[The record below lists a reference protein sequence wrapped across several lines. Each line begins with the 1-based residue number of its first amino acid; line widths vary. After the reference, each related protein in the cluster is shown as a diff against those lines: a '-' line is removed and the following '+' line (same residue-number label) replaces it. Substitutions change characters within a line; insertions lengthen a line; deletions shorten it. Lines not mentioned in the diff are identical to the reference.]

1 MPELLAPAG
10 SPEALQAAVQ
20 NGAGA
25 VYMGFGDFNARRNA
39 KNFTPGEFAQ
49 AVRYCHLRGVK
60 VYLTLNTL
68 LSDRELPEAAK
79 TAAAASDM
87 GADAVLVQDW
97 GVLRAVRAAAPE
109 LPLHAS
115 TQMSICSLDGA
126 MEAARLGISRVV
138 LAREMTRDGIAE
150 VCARGCVETE
160 IFVHGA
166 HCMCYSGQCAMSAL
180 IGGRSGNRGTCA
192 QPCRLPYGLNSPCGR
207 SYPLSLKD
215 MSLADHIPELIDMG
229 VTSFKIEGR
238 MKRAEYVAVVTGIFS
253 KLIREKRRPTKRE
266 WIDLYNAFSRGGFTD
281 GYYTDKKGPQMFG
294 VRSENAKEA
303 KELFDAARSTYENK
317 ENFAVPVEMRI
328 SVLRGKPAHLAAL
341 DYSGNRV
348 EAVGPV
354 PEEAINRPL
363 DGREVADRL
372 KKTGGTVFSCESAH
386 VELDEG
392 LSLPVS
398 AINELRRSALDKL
411 ERLRCA
417 APSRAR
423 GEFVPIKPET
433 HGADFPMFT
442 ASVKALSQ
450 ITPALL
456 ETGPARIYVPLE
468 LFSALDE
475 GMLRGSTAQL
485 CAVPPRICFQSEKP
499 ELRSLLE
506 TAKKKGAK
514 MVMIG
519 NIAHFRLVYGLG
531 LPLCGD
537 FGLNVTNSEALA
549 FLRSEGL
556 TSQCVSFELRAEQIR
571 DMDKRLPLEAIVYG
585 RLPLMLTENCLMKNS
600 TRGECRR
607 ACDEKNALSD
617 RTGASFPVLP
627 AFGCRNEIEN
637 SKVLFLADRDEY
649 RKMGLTFARLRFTDE
664 SPELCAAVAR
674 RYLGRGDWSP
684 DDFTRGLFFR
694 SVE

>member
-10 SPEALQAAVQ
+10 SPEALRAAVQ

-39 KNFTPGEFAQ
+39 KNFTPEEFAQ

-68 LSDRELPEAAK
+68 LFDRELAAAAK

-97 GVLRAVRAAAPE
+97 GVLRAVRAAAPG
-109 LPLHAS
+109 LPIHAS

-126 MEAARLGISRVV
+126 AEAARLGISRVV
-138 LAREMTRDGIAE
+138 LAREMTRRQIAE
-150 VCARGCVETE
+150 VCAKSGVETE
-160 IFVHGA
+160 VFVHGA

-192 QPCRLPYGLNSPCGR
+192 QPCRLPYSLNGPCGR
-207 SYPLSLKD
+207 GCPLSLKD
-215 MSLADHIPELIDMG
+215 LSLADHIPELIDMG
-229 VTSFKIEGR
+229 VASFKIEGR

-253 KLIREKRRPTKRE
+253 ALIKEKRRPTKQE
-266 WIDLYNAFSRGGFTD
+266 WLDLYSAFSRSGFTD
-281 GYYTDKKGPQMFG
+281 GYYMDKKGPQMFG
-294 VRSENAKEA
+294 VRSGDAKEPA
-303 KELFDAARSTYENK
+303 ELFAAARATYENR
-317 ENFAVPVEMRI
+317 ENFAVPVEMSV
-328 SVLRGKPAHLAAL
+328 SVLRGKPARLVAL
-341 DYSGNRV
+341 DYSGNRA

-354 PEEAINRPL
+354 PEEAVNRPL
-363 DGREVADRL
+363 DGREMADRL
-372 KKTGGTVFSCESAH
+372 KKTGGTAFSCENVH

-398 AINELRRSALDKL
+398 AINALRRGALDALAEK
-411 ERLRCA
+411 RCA
-417 APSRAR
+417 APKRKTGGFRPEA
-423 GEFVPIKPET
+423 PET
-433 HGADFPMFT
+433 RGADFPMFT
-442 ASVKALSQ
+442 VSVASLSQ

-456 ETGPARIYVPLE
+456 DTAPARIYVPLE
-468 LFSALDE
+468 LFGALDPAAFA
-475 GMLRGSTAQL
+475 GRTTQL
-485 CAVPPRICFQSEKP
+485 CAVPPRICSQDEKP

-519 NIAHFRLVYGLG
+519 NIAHFRLACGLG

-537 FGLNVTNSEALA
+537 FGLNVTNSESLA
-549 FLRSEGL
+549 FLRAEGL

-585 RLPLMLTENCLMKNS
+585 RLPLMLIENCLMKNAA
-600 TRGECRR
+600 RGDCMR
-607 ACDEKNALSD
+607 ACEGKNALTD

-649 RKMGLTFARLRFTDE
+649 RRLGLTFARLRFTDE
-664 SPELCAAVAR
+664 TPEACAAVAR
-674 RYLGRGDWSP
+674 RYLGRDGWSP
-684 DDFTRGLFFR
+684 EDFTRGLFFR